1 MTGNRTPNTAPYIIY
16 MPAIFIPNRS
26 DAHNIP
32 VSRTKA
38 PQTHSKIRPYLTKLQ
53 AGIKDMSECKTS
65 W

>member
-26 DAHNIP
+26 DTHNTP

-38 PQTHSKIRPYLTKLQ
+38 PQTHSKIRHSDAKNAAQFQPTGLQ
-53 AGIKDMSECKTS
+53 KKS
-65 W
+65 